1 MCCNP
6 TVCFKILFI
15 KFNFYCNSMIS
26 QPFPNFKTQ
35 FSQKEEA
42 GGLDHIALTQ
52 ENGNNICQ
60 TEL

>member
-1 MCCNP
+1 
-6 TVCFKILFI
+6 
-15 KFNFYCNSMIS
+15 MIS